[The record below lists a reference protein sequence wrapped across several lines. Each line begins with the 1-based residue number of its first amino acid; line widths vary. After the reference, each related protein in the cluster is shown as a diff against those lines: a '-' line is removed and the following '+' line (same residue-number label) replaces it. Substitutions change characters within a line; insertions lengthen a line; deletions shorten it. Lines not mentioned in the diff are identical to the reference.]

1 MIKTGRANC
10 EDTLA
15 VAAHGAQG
23 VESTRGEFDHAKA
36 FTSGESYKVTG
47 LSFARVGQETGHLN
61 REEEGSGAANAD
73 GFNCIR
79 ESAIR
84 GKETW
89 EVFDKADNGRER
101 GEGFQLLDE
110 WSIIFNVSVD
120 SEIGDTVRLRVHQLI
135 VVVAFWKFVKNRFLR
150 CSSLL

>member
-23 VESTRGEFDHAKA
+23 VESTRGEFVGEGEEDHAKA

-47 LSFARVGQETGHLN
+47 LSFSRVGQETGHLN

-101 GEGFQLLDE
+101 GESFQLLDE
-110 WSIIFNVSVD
+110 WSIIFDVSVD
-120 SEIGDTVRLRVHQLI
+120 SEIGDTVRLSFGNSVR
-135 VVVAFWKFVKNRFLR
+135 REGR
-150 CSSLL
+150 